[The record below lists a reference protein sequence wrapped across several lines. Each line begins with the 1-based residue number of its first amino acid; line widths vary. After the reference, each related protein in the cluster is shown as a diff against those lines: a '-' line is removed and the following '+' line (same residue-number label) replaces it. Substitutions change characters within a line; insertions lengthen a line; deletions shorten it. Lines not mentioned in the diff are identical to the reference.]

1 MIVANYKSEFG
12 GKKKKTQPF
21 SGASDRATSPVSA
34 GSSGAV
40 PTTPYVPVAST
51 QGASGVSAP
60 TREKLDSLAQGY
72 RPSQSVTDALAALE
86 GLRAKQPKP
95 YESRFADR
103 IAQIYDAIENR
114 DAFSFDLS
122 GDALYRQYRD
132 QYQSLGKLAMH
143 DTLGKAAGLTGGY
156 ASSYAQSVGQ
166 QTYNGYLQKL
176 NAVVPELYSLA
187 YTRYTDE
194 GDRLQDRYAMLTD
207 AEQSDYARWKDEN
220 ERYLASVSDAQS
232 RYDSERALDYDT
244 WQSLM
249 SFYQEQADREQAQSN
264 HNEQMALERAKLY
277 GRSASSS
284 SSKSAAP
291 EKVPEDILKMV
302 WALYGDDDELR
313 RYLNARVIGGWLTGD
328 QAAALFENYS

>member
-1 MIVANYKSEFG
+1 MIVANYKPDLG

-21 SGASDRATSPVSA
+21 SGASNRVTSPVSA
-34 GSSGAV
+34 GSSGTV
-40 PTTPYVPVAST
+40 STTPYTPVAAT
-51 QGASGVSAP
+51 QGVNAP
-60 TREKLDSLAQGY
+60 TQQKLDSLGQGY
-72 RPSQSVTDALAALE
+72 RPSQSVTDALKAVEA
-86 GLRAKQPKP
+86 LRANAPKP
-95 YESRFADR
+95 YENRFADR

-114 DAFSFDLS
+114 DPFSFDLS

-156 ASSYAQSVGQ
+156 NSSYAQSVGQ

-194 GDRLQDRYAMLTD
+194 GDRLQDQYAMLTS
-207 AEQSDYARWKDEN
+207 AEQKDYARWNDEN

-232 RYDSERALDYDT
+232 RYDSERELDYDT

-249 SFYQEQADREQAQSN
+249 AFYQDQADREQAQSN

-277 GRSASSS
+277 SKGSSSS
-284 SSKSAAP
+284 SSKSAAT

-313 RYLNARVIGGWLTGD
+313 RYLNARVIGGWLTND
-328 QAAALFENYS
+328 QAAALFENYT